1 MNYNLVLSVH
11 SLDDKVTAINGVSIV
26 EPVGDLLPDVV
37 LVRDLARDQSDIFIL
52 RGTSIDGLS
61 IFCNQKMV
69 IGCLDVKTGEGYEAD
84 TKSL

>member
-1 MNYNLVLSVH
+1 MNYNLVLSTH

-26 EPVGDLLPDVV
+26 EPVDGVLPDVV
-37 LVRDLARDQSDIFIL
+37 SVRDLAGDKSGMFIL
-52 RGTSIDGLS
+52 RGTSINDLS

-69 IGCLDVKTGEGYEAD
+69 IGCLDGKTGEGYEAD